1 MIEENKDLL
10 KEEENEVVNEGAKKA
25 AEELSKKE
33 VIEEEDIFDLALKN
47 DTNLSEE
54 DKEMMEKL
62 KENKYDFRK
71 TLNQSMEDVFIK
83 AYTEFIEENID
94 NIKYFLSSEEPEK
107 AVNPAYNLSVNG
119 VTYKWKDEFFV
130 EVDSFKTTKKEL
142 SESGE
147 VKLYLI
153 SIDKIQEAVTN
164 IPLERFQK
172 NLDDL
177 LKEIK
182 EEDNNTKKPTL
193 DDVRMA
199 FFHSLSYIVDKIQLK
214 ASKSHFD
221 NKYRYGD
228 IFIVDKLLNPEKIK
242 GLYESANKLDRNA
255 LANSNR
261 SYLEKFIKRIE
272 KDFKKN
278 NLNLDENNREAL
290 RVMAEQLSEL
300 FLIVFTHAE
309 NELNGSSADLEVTIK
324 NIKEEEKNKEFNKKR
339 NIFKNVIIKAL
350 YKTFVDHMSRASIP
364 ALSFSFQNRDLE
376 DSYVMVRLFEV
387 ADYILKPKNEEKVD

>member
-10 KEEENEVVNEGAKKA
+10 KENEPVNEGAKKA

-94 NIKYFLSSEEPEK
+94 NIKYFLSSYEPEK

-119 VTYKWKDEFFV
+119 ITYKWKDEFFV

-142 SESGE
+142 SENGE

-172 NLDDL
+172 NLDEV

-193 DDVRMA
+193 EDVRMT

-228 IFIVDKLLNPEKIK
+228 VFIVDKLLNPEKIK

-278 NLNLDENNREAL
+278 SLNLDENNREAL

-309 NELNGSSADLEVTIK
+309 NELNGSSADIEVTIK

-339 NIFKNVIIKAL
+339 NVFKNVIIKAL
-350 YKTFVDHMSRASIP
+350 YKTFVDYMSRASIP

-387 ADYILKPKNEEKVD
+387 ADYILKPKKEEKVD

>member
-1 MIEENKDLL
+1 MIVENKDLL
-10 KEEENEVVNEGAKKA
+10 KENEPVNEGAKKA

-33 VIEEEDIFDLALKN
+33 IIEEEDIFDIALKN
-47 DTNLSEE
+47 DTSLSEE

-107 AVNPAYNLSVNG
+107 AINPSYNLSVNG
-119 VTYKWKDEFFV
+119 VTYKWKDEFFI

-142 SESGE
+142 SENGE

-172 NLDDL
+172 NLDEV

-193 DDVRMA
+193 EDVRMA

-228 IFIVDKLLNPEKIK
+228 VFILDKLLNPEKIK

-261 SYLEKFIKRIE
+261 SYLGKFIKRIE

-387 ADYILKPKNEEKVD
+387 ADYILKPKKEEEKVD

>member
-10 KEEENEVVNEGAKKA
+10 KENEPVNEGAKKA

-33 VIEEEDIFDLALKN
+33 VIEEGDIFDLALKN
-47 DTNLSEE
+47 DNNLSEE

-62 KENKYDFRK
+62 RENKYDFRK

-94 NIKYFLSSEEPEK
+94 NIKYFLSSYEPEK

-119 VTYKWKDEFFV
+119 VTYKWKDEFFI

-142 SESGE
+142 SENGE

-172 NLDDL
+172 NLDEV

-193 DDVRMA
+193 EDVRVA

-228 IFIVDKLLNPEKIK
+228 VFIVDKLLNPEKIK

-339 NIFKNVIIKAL
+339 NVFKNVIIKAL

-387 ADYILKPKNEEKVD
+387 ADYILKPKKEEEKVD

>member
-1 MIEENKDLL
+1 MIEENKDLV
-10 KEEENEVVNEGAKKA
+10 KEEEIVNEGAKKA

-33 VIEEEDIFDLALKN
+33 VIEEGDIFDLALKN
-47 DTNLSEE
+47 DTNLSDE
-54 DKEMMEKL
+54 DKEMMKKL
-62 KENKYDFRK
+62 RENKYDFRK

-94 NIKYFLSSEEPEK
+94 NIKYFLSSYEPEK

-119 VTYKWKDEFFV
+119 VTYKWKDEFFI

-142 SESGE
+142 SENGE

-172 NLDDL
+172 NLDEV

-193 DDVRMA
+193 EDVRMA

-228 IFIVDKLLNPEKIK
+228 VFIVDKLLNPEKIK

-387 ADYILKPKNEEKVD
+387 ADYILKPKNEEKAD

>member
-10 KEEENEVVNEGAKKA
+10 KENEPVNEGAKKA

-33 VIEEEDIFDLALKN
+33 VIEEGDIFDLALKN

-62 KENKYDFRK
+62 RENKYDFRK

-94 NIKYFLSSEEPEK
+94 NIKYFLSSYEPEK

-142 SESGE
+142 SENGE

-172 NLDDL
+172 NLDEV

-193 DDVRMA
+193 EDVRVA

-228 IFIVDKLLNPEKIK
+228 VFIVDKLLNPEKIK
-242 GLYESANKLDRNA
+242 GFYESANKLERSA

-278 NLNLDENNREAL
+278 NFNLDENNREAL

-387 ADYILKPKNEEKVD
+387 ADYILKPKNEEKID

>member
-1 MIEENKDLL
+1 MIEENKDLV
-10 KEEENEVVNEGAKKA
+10 KEEEIVNEGAKKA

-33 VIEEEDIFDLALKN
+33 VIEEGDIFDLALKN
-47 DTNLSEE
+47 DTNLSDE

-62 KENKYDFRK
+62 RENKYDFRK

-94 NIKYFLSSEEPEK
+94 NIKYFLSSYEPEK

-119 VTYKWKDEFFV
+119 VTYKWKDEFFI

-142 SESGE
+142 SENGE

-172 NLDDL
+172 NLDEV

-193 DDVRMA
+193 EDVRMA

-228 IFIVDKLLNPEKIK
+228 VFIVDKLLNPEKIK

-261 SYLEKFIKRIE
+261 SYLGKFIKRIE

-278 NLNLDENNREAL
+278 NLNLDDNNREAL

-387 ADYILKPKNEEKVD
+387 ADYILKPKEEKVD